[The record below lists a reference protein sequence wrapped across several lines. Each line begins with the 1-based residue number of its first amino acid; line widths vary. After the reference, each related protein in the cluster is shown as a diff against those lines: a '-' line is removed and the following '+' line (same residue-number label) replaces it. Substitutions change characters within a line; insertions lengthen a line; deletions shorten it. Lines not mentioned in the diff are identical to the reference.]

1 MGQLTAE
8 CANMDCIEISA
19 ADNGFVLRYK
29 DPEIVKRNAESD
41 RGWQDP
47 HRSRVYPDPQTLADD
62 LTKLLPLMKEY
73 SEERDESAEYRDAL
87 NEAFNR
93 K

>member
-1 MGQLTAE
+1 MGQITAE
-8 CANMDCIEISA
+8 STMDCIEISA

-29 DPEIVKRNAESD
+29 DPEIAKRNADSE
-41 RGWQDP
+41 RGWEDP
-47 HRSRVYPDPQTLADD
+47 YRSRVYPDAQTLADD